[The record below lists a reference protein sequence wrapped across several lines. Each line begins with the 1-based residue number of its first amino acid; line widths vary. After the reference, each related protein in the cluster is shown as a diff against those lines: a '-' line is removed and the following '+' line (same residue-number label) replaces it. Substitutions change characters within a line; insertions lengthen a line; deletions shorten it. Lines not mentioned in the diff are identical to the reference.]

1 VTRELL
7 LLAAVAGASVAM
19 LHAWEQRRQPG
30 AGAILCLGDSLTEE
44 GWSGLE
50 TWPELLARSGAVGQ
64 VVNAGR
70 SGSTTR
76 EVLDSWRGARGRQPY
91 RWVAVLAGVNDL
103 WLGKVPR
110 DESLRNL
117 RTIWSEARADGAR
130 VVVMTTSP
138 FQGDRQGLWTPAKQ
152 AEQDRLNESIRE
164 EARAQGYGL
173 VDTWDLL
180 RSPGHPQAL
189 DPDCD
194 AGDGVHL
201 DQAGQARISEAV
213 ARALGRQGAP
223 SGPRR
228 AEPHRRAPW

>member
-1 VTRELL
+1 MTRELL
-7 LLAAVAGASVAM
+7 LLAAVAGAAVAV
-19 LHAWEQRRQPG
+19 LHAAEKRRPPP

-50 TWPELLARSGAVGQ
+50 MWPELLARSGAAGP

-76 EVLDSWRGARGRQPY
+76 DVLASWRRARGRQPY

-103 WLGKVPR
+103 WLGEVPA
-110 DESLRNL
+110 EETLRNL
-117 RTIWSEARADGAR
+117 RTIWREAREDGAR
-130 VVVMTTSP
+130 VVVMTTTP

-164 EARAQGYGL
+164 EARAEGYGL
-173 VDTWDLL
+173 VDAWGLL
-180 RSPGHPQAL
+180 RSPGGAL
-189 DPDCD
+189 DPGCD

-201 DQAGQARISEAV
+201 DQEGQARIAGAV
-213 ARALGRQGAP
+213 ASALGRWTGAP
-223 SGPRR
+223 SGLRP
-228 AEPHRRAPW
+228 AEPHHSAPW